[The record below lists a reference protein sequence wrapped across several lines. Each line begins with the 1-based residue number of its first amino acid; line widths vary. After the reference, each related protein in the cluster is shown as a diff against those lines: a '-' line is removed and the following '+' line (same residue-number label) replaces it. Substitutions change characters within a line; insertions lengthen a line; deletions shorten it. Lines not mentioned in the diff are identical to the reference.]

1 MRVSRTIAMLNARFA
16 QQEVM
21 MTASPTTPAPVI
33 IADDL
38 TGAAE
43 TAAVFLGRSGGV
55 ELHLGDH
62 TLRSSADGRLPTQV
76 VDLGTRTSDESTAV
90 DALAHAVSLIPAGTP
105 IVKKI
110 DSLLRGH
117 VGAEIHCLARSHPV
131 IVAAGLPAARRVVR
145 DGIVHVGDSP
155 LHETSLWAAESTPAP
170 TSIAAMV
177 NGIDHVVIGHGPHR
191 AELIAAACRRGVVAI
206 CDVATDTDLDDIVA
220 AASRIPDV
228 RLVGT
233 SALAAAV
240 ARTMPDEDAP
250 SAPHAASL
258 PVLAVV
264 GTADEIKTAQITAL
278 EGAGV
283 PHVPVHVDHLLADR
297 VDLDALAAALDSGAA
312 VVTIDGEL
320 RPGTTSGVARALAAT
335 VAALDLRRRA
345 HLVLT
350 GGETARAVIDA
361 LGIESLRP
369 VGEVERG
376 AVVSITPDHR
386 MIATKP
392 GSFGDADTLRR
403 VVDHLRSRSGSDIET
418 SDSSLDSEVVP

>member
-1 MRVSRTIAMLNARFA
+1 
-16 QQEVM
+16 
-21 MTASPTTPAPVI
+21 MTARPTTGPAPVI

-62 TLRSSADGRLPTQV
+62 TLRTSAAERLPTQV
-76 VDLGTRTSDESTAV
+76 VDLGTRTSDELAAV
-90 DALAHAVSLIPAGTP
+90 SALAHAVSMVPAGTP
-105 IVKKI
+105 VVKKI

-117 VGAEIHCLARSHPV
+117 VAAEIRCLAVTHPV

-145 DGIVHVGDSP
+145 GGIVRVDDTP
-155 LHETSLWAAESTPAP
+155 LHETALWAAEATPAP
-170 TSIAAMV
+170 TSIGAMLTD
-177 NGIDHVVIGHGPHR
+177 IDHVVIGHGPHR
-191 AELIAAACRRGVVAI
+191 AEQIAQACRRGVVAI
-206 CDVATDTDLDDIVA
+206 CDVATDADLDDIVA
-220 AASRIPDV
+220 AAATIPDV

-233 SALAAAV
+233 SALAAAL
-240 ARTMPDEDAP
+240 ARTMPDEVAP
-250 SAPHAASL
+250 SPPRAASL
-258 PVLAVV
+258 PVLAVI
-264 GTADEIKTAQITAL
+264 GTADAIKIAQITAL
-278 EGAGV
+278 EAAGV
-283 PHVPVHVDHLLADR
+283 PHVPVHVDHLLTDR

-312 VVTIDGEL
+312 VVTIDGDL
-320 RPGTTSGVARALAAT
+320 RPGTTSGVAQALAAT
-335 VAALDLRRRA
+335 VAALDSRRRA

-386 MIATKP
+386 LIATKP

-418 SDSSLDSEVVP
+418 SDEFSRQ

>member
-1 MRVSRTIAMLNARFA
+1 
-16 QQEVM
+16 
-21 MTASPTTPAPVI
+21 MTAGPKTGPAPVI

-43 TAAVFLGRSGGV
+43 TAAVFLGRLGGV

-62 TLRSSADGRLPTQV
+62 TLRTSADGRLPTQV
-76 VDLGTRTSDESTAV
+76 VDLGTRTSDEATAV
-90 DALAHAVSLIPAGTP
+90 GALAHAVSVIPAGTP

-117 VGAEIHCLARSHPV
+117 VGAEIRCLVAAHPV
-131 IVAAGLPAARRVVR
+131 IVAAGLPAARRVVQG
-145 DGIVHVGDSP
+145 GIVHVDGAP
-155 LHETSLWAAESTPAP
+155 LHETHLWDAESIPAP
-170 TSIAAMV
+170 TSIAALLTD
-177 NGIDHVVIGHGPHR
+177 IDHIVIGHGPHR
-191 AELIAAACRRGVVAI
+191 AEQIVEACRRGAVAI
-206 CDVATDTDLDDIVA
+206 CDVATDIDLDDIVA
-220 AASRIPDV
+220 ASSTIPGV

-233 SALAAAV
+233 AALAAAV
-240 ARTMPDEDAP
+240 ARTMPDEVA
-250 SAPHAASL
+250 SAAPHPASL

-264 GTADEIKTAQITAL
+264 GTADAIRTAQVTAL
-278 EGAGV
+278 RAAGV

-297 VDLDALAAALDSGAA
+297 VDLDALASALDSGAA
-312 VVTIDGEL
+312 VVTIDGDL
-320 RPGTTSGVARALAAT
+320 RPETTSGVAQALAAT
-335 VAALDLRRRA
+335 VAALDSRRRA

-369 VGEVERG
+369 IGEVERG

-386 MIATKP
+386 LIATKP

-403 VVDHLRSRSGSDIET
+403 VVDHLRSTADPT
-418 SDSSLDSEVVP
+418 SKHPMSSLDSEVVP

>member
-1 MRVSRTIAMLNARFA
+1 
-16 QQEVM
+16 
-21 MTASPTTPAPVI
+21 MTARPSTGPAPVI

-62 TLRSSADGRLPTQV
+62 TLRTSAADRLPTQV
-76 VDLGTRTSDESTAV
+76 VDLGTRTSDEHAAV
-90 DALAHAVSLIPAGTP
+90 KALAHAVSMVPAGTP
-105 IVKKI
+105 VVKKI

-117 VGAEIHCLARSHPV
+117 VAAEIRCLAATHPV

-145 DGIVHVGDSP
+145 GGIVHVDDNP

-170 TSIAAMV
+170 TSIGAMLT
-177 NGIDHVVIGHGPHR
+177 GIDHVVIGHGPHR
-191 AELIAAACRRGVVAI
+191 AEQIAQACRRGVVAI
-206 CDVATDTDLDDIVA
+206 CDVATDADLDDTVA
-220 AASRIPDV
+220 AAATIPDV

-233 SALAAAV
+233 SALAAAL
-240 ARTMPDEDAP
+240 ARTMPDEAAP
-250 SAPHAASL
+250 SPPHAASL

-264 GTADEIKTAQITAL
+264 GTADAIKIAQITAL
-278 EGAGV
+278 EAAGV
-283 PHVPVHVDHLLADR
+283 PHVPVHVDHLLTDR
-297 VDLDALAAALDSGAA
+297 VDLDALASALDSGAAA
-312 VVTIDGEL
+312 VVTIDGDL
-320 RPGTTSGVARALAAT
+320 RPGTTSGVAQALAAT
-335 VAALDLRRRA
+335 VAALDSRRRA

-369 VGEVERG
+369 VDEVERG

-386 MIATKP
+386 LIATKP

-418 SDSSLDSEVVP
+418 SDEFSRQ